1 MRQVIELDL
10 GFVQLAVFVA
20 ELYKQGL
27 RYEFEQ
33 VGGGLYRFVITGH

>member
-1 MRQVIELDL
+1 MRQVVELDL

-27 RYEFEQ
+27 QYEFEQ
-33 VGGGLYRFVITGH
+33 LGLNMYRFTITGY